1 MVFLWLLGYIDC
13 AIVNNAV
20 VRRAFPL
27 SLWYEDL
34 FTTKLMCVDFSL
46 ADKILTTLGEG
57 TFGKVVEVN
66 DLET

>member
-1 MVFLWLLGYIDC
+1 MESYDGLMRSLI
-13 AIVNNAV
+13 
-20 VRRAFPL
+20 PP

-34 FTTKLMCVDFSL
+34 FTRKLMCVDFSL